1 MVTQFFFKATL
12 LQQVNDL
19 LESIDQHLK
28 SADGIICELEAS
40 IRPIEKEL
48 LELQEKIK
56 SMEHVEEIT
65 QQLQKLKK
73 KLAWSWVY
81 DVDKQLQEQ
90 SEKIEQ
96 LKDRIPTCQD
106 KINLQTVSINSWQ
119 PHSFFS
125 LFSFCFSQG

>member
-1 MVTQFFFKATL
+1 M
-12 LQQVNDL
+12 
-19 LESIDQHLK
+19 K

-119 PHSFFS
+119 PHSFSPSF
-125 LFSFCFSQG
+125 LFCFSQG